1 MISCPGFYQK
11 RMMEASLACNSVGIS
26 IPFQGA
32 GITDVQTWPQLKA
45 CLLGRILETDSFYT
59 DASMMIIYFCLKRSQ
74 KTSWIHPSADHSVK
88 AEEKAVIRFIELDET
103 IAPLD

>member
-1 MISCPGFYQK
+1 MDQIQSESEIKKAVSEMISCPGFYQK

-74 KTSWIHPSADHSVK
+74 KTS
-88 AEEKAVIRFIELDET
+88 
-103 IAPLD
+103 

>member
-1 MISCPGFYQK
+1 
-11 RMMEASLACNSVGIS
+11 MEASLACNSVGIS

-32 GITDVQTWPQLKA
+32 GITDVQTWPQLKTW
-45 CLLGRILETDSFYT
+45 LLGRILETDSFYT